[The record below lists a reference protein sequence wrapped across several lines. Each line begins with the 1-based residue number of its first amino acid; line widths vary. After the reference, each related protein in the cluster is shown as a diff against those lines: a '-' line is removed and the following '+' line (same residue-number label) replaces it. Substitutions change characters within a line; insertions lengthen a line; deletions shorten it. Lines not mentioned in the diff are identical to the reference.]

1 MDADVLRGRDVT
13 ACYERHV
20 RAEDGQRLLLCAVRG
35 SVKKRGWVRE
45 ELVGELFPR
54 VARRAR
60 AGVFHQKPA
69 GQKPRPPV
77 AGQDELHVAV
87 RLSLA
92 ARGPGPAALA
102 FAPGPGPTSFAL
114 ASGPGPASPTSFALA
129 PGTCCLLCGQPLPGQ
144 PLPGQ
149 TQAQRAQAQTK
160 WEDGDEWRIVRS
172 HTEAH
177 AEAAEAHTEADTH
190 TEAQETGGGNESQN
204 DMTLD
209 EMLEAIRE

>member
-1 MDADVLRGRDVT
+1 MDADILRGRDVT

-20 RAEDGQRLLLCAVRG
+20 RAEDGQRFLLCAVRG

-60 AGVFHQKPA
+60 AGAFHQKPA

-77 AGQDELHVAV
+77 AGQDEIHVAV
-87 RLSLA
+87 RLSVA
-92 ARGPGPAALA
+92 AHGPAA
-102 FAPGPGPTSFAL
+102 GPTSFAL
-114 ASGPGPASPTSFALA
+114 GPTSFA
-129 PGTCCLLCGQPLPGQ
+129 PGACCLLCGQPLPA
-144 PLPGQ
+144 Q
-149 TQAQRAQAQTK
+149 TQAQQVKWAQTK

-172 HTEAH
+172 HTEA
-177 AEAAEAHTEADTH
+177 AEAHTETDSH
-190 TEAQETGGGNESQN
+190 TEEAEASGGTAKMDIAEGAGHPTRGVLLGGGAPQYG
-204 DMTLD
+204 MTLD